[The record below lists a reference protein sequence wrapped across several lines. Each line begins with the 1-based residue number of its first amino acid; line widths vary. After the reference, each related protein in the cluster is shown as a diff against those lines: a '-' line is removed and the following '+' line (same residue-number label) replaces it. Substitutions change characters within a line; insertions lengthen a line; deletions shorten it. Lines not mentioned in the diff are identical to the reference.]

1 MTLSKP
7 DLQKKCHHLEEQLN
21 HEMQA
26 KDNLELKC
34 RYRTH
39 THTHAYRNTKTRTT
53 YVHEHTLY
61 TVYIHPN
68 TVVTKYTSVIPSTTS

>member
-39 THTHAYRNTKTRTT
+39 THTHMLTETQKPVQRTFMNT
-53 YVHEHTLY
+53 HCIQ
-61 TVYIHPN
+61 YI
-68 TVVTKYTSVIPSTTS
+68 STQTQS